1 MPSIGEDARKPNAA
15 APEREE
21 LPAKARLPHQA
32 IQGGHFARAA
42 FAARRQMSSP
52 ASERSPTGST
62 RSAATS
68 SSQSSAPSTQSGR
81 SRRQDKR
88 DDMRPTH
95 HPARQRS
102 SLSSIQDV
110 VPAEVQESIDGT
122 SLQSS
127 QITGTSMVESERTGT
142 SFSGTETASGSGSWI
157 SGSSLPSIA
166 ESEATVQEGT
176 SWATSSTIPAKA
188 KGGKVQRTA
197 SILSQS
203 TALSR
208 DSYAAGEADTV
219 FLDRVIMGSIQ
230 LSSPNRKGWQLVLK
244 ASPTTSQLSVEWKQE
259 KKTIVSLAFNALMSV
274 ALPGPDCK
282 EKFII
287 LRPKTGQVKEV
298 LLELDKGNL
307 LHFQRF
313 ILIII
318 MGEGAEIEHL
328 QEDEFLDIVEANG
341 W

>member
-1 MPSIGEDARKPNAA
+1 
-15 APEREE
+15 
-21 LPAKARLPHQA
+21 
-32 IQGGHFARAA
+32 
-42 FAARRQMSSP
+42 
-52 ASERSPTGST
+52 
-62 RSAATS
+62 
-68 SSQSSAPSTQSGR
+68 
-81 SRRQDKR
+81 
-88 DDMRPTH
+88 MRPTH
-95 HPARQRS
+95 APARQRS
-102 SLSSIQDV
+102 SLSSVQDF
-110 VPAEVQESIDGT
+110 VPAEVREEEDSIA
-122 SLQSS
+122 
-127 QITGTSMVESERTGT
+127 GT
-142 SFSGTETASGSGSWI
+142 SFESGGQTMGSSLSNSEMTSTSFTGTETASGSGSWM

-166 ESEATVQEGT
+166 ESEGTVQGGT
-176 SWATSSTIPAKA
+176 SWATSSTIPAKV

-219 FLDRVIMGSIQ
+219 FLDKVILGPMH
-230 LSSPNRKGWQLVLK
+230 LSSPNRKGSQLVLK
-244 ASPTTSQLSVEWKQE
+244 ASPITSQLSVEWKQE
-259 KKTIVSLAFNALMSV
+259 KKTVVSLGFNALASV

-282 EKFII
+282 EKFIV